1 MIIFCIGSQVKVID
15 GNKVS
20 FEITFQV
27 SFVKSTYMK
36 YIIER
41 STNGEM
47 SKWLETFAAQIKKTV
62 DNYKNGSLSLSSS
75 DVSTSETPSSKESD
89 SVPQKVVP
97 ETASPSSTNKASS
110 EGSVVAPSPSVVPS
124 SAPQTSSPYRDYL
137 VLALLALLVILLSVD
152 FLRWRNVDAE
162 MRDLRSKLAAMESL
176 VNSIAR
182 SP

>member
-1 MIIFCIGSQVKVID
+1 MKAID

-47 SKWLETFAAQIKKTV
+47 SKWLETFAAQVKKTV
-62 DNYKNGSLSLSSS
+62 DDYKNGSLSLSSG
-75 DVSTSETPSSKESD
+75 DASTTETPSSKEQV
-89 SVPQKVVP
+89 SVPQKEVP
-97 ETASPSSTNKASS
+97 EIASPSTINKASL
-110 EGSVVAPSPSVVPS
+110 EGPVVTPSPSVVPS
-124 SAPQTSSPYRDYL
+124 SPPQTSSPFRDYL

>member
-1 MIIFCIGSQVKVID
+1 MKVIE
-15 GNKVS
+15 GNKIS

-47 SKWLETFAAQIKKTV
+47 SKWLETFAANIKKTV
-62 DNYKNGSLSLSSS
+62 DDYKSGSLSLTSS
-75 DVSTSETPSSKESD
+75 DVSTTEAPSSTEP
-89 SVPQKVVP
+89 VTITPRAVA
-97 ETASPSSTNKASS
+97 ETTSAPSTNKAQPD
-110 EGSVVAPSPSVVPS
+110 GSVSTPSQDAVVIPSPT
-124 SAPQTSSPYRDYL
+124 QTSSPFRDYL

-176 VNSIAR
+176 VSSIAR
-182 SP
+182 LP